1 MIGECMIFVLIF
13 VLLSALLLVHS
24 LPNLKIYLFMSKK
37 SCNFW
42 TDVYNDS
49 TKVNCQNGKSMAFG
63 IAFVETYLNEKFLS
77 ESMRIER

>member
-1 MIGECMIFVLIF
+1 
-13 VLLSALLLVHS
+13 
-24 LPNLKIYLFMSKK
+24 MSKN

-63 IAFVETYLNEKFLS
+63 MAFVETYLNEKFLS

>member
-1 MIGECMIFVLIF
+1 MILIGNVLF
-13 VLLSALLLVHS
+13 PAYELLYS
-24 LPNLKIYLFMSKK
+24 LSNLKIYLFMSKK